1 MKWVDFVIQSRYNVT
16 TDGPIK
22 YWTHESHERSMSK
35 SCLQTKKSSVGIFNF
50 YNQVRIS
57 LNYQSRTSYHL
68 VVTKYFGE
76 NINNYIPQN

>member
-1 MKWVDFVIQSRYNVT
+1 MNLMKDLCPSPVYKQ
-16 TDGPIK
+16 
-22 YWTHESHERSMSK
+22 
-35 SCLQTKKSSVGIFNF
+35 KKSSVGIFNF